1 MLYLWMPEANGVWQW
16 SKGEFWSTAATLEQL
31 IQDIQAYHG
40 EEATVFFPSRH
51 VQILQQTL
59 PKSQYKKL
67 GNDGIKYLLEEYVVL
82 PVDTMKVLHHF
93 QQPDQISILGIA
105 NSTVETLQHALN
117 LIPVKVAALLPD
129 FLVLPV
135 PEHAQQR
142 VIAQIGGH
150 FLVREAEY
158 IGQSVDDL
166 SLYLDF
172 QSKDLEY
179 QVSNLSPEQMSS
191 LEAVATREQLN
202 SFQYTLPMLKK
213 PKQHPFNILPK
224 GKSDHTVSGYWKAC
238 AAVFLGILVLQ
249 FTYDAVRWYQY
260 KKVANTTAMQ
270 AIDQFKYWFG
280 QNYPVTEQNIK
291 SQFEAQLRQSQT
303 ADTQALQLISR
314 VGPVLMQNQIVAQ
327 RVNYDPSG
335 LSLQLQSNSSE
346 SLNTLTKQLGQQ
358 GFKVELGN
366 IQANG
371 TGVVGLVKIQ

>member
-1 MLYLWMPEANGVWQW
+1 M
-16 SKGEFWSTAATLEQL
+16 
-31 IQDIQAYHG
+31 
-40 EEATVFFPSRH
+40 
-51 VQILQQTL
+51 
-59 PKSQYKKL
+59 

-117 LIPVKVAALLPD
+117 LIPVKLAALLPD

-202 SFQYTLPMLKK
+202 SFQYTLPMLK
-213 PKQHPFNILPK
+213 
-224 GKSDHTVSGYWKAC
+224 TE
-238 AAVFLGILVLQ
+238 
-249 FTYDAVRWYQY
+249 
-260 KKVANTTAMQ
+260 TAS
-270 AIDQFKYWFG
+270 I
-280 QNYPVTEQNIK
+280 
-291 SQFEAQLRQSQT
+291 
-303 ADTQALQLISR
+303 
-314 VGPVLMQNQIVAQ
+314 
-327 RVNYDPSG
+327 
-335 LSLQLQSNSSE
+335 
-346 SLNTLTKQLGQQ
+346 
-358 GFKVELGN
+358 
-366 IQANG
+366 
-371 TGVVGLVKIQ
+371 